1 MNNQRQIAKITGYSL
16 VMMALIAGFSLGF
29 AYPKFYE
36 STQINLVQGDLIENL
51 EHYKMML
58 LGIILII
65 MLDIFVSW
73 TLYLYF
79 KNNNRKFALYSSIF
93 RIIYTIIFCV
103 ATYFLISNIGQIDI
117 QVIIKNYQLF
127 EYTWSIG
134 LIIFGIHLLIVGLLM
149 KSHKSIP
156 RILWFLTILAGI
168 AYILVHTLKTILPEL
183 TELTRILNNTLLL
196 PMVLGE
202 LGLAIWLIVKGGQ
215 IEEQKMISH

>member
-1 MNNQRQIAKITGYSL
+1 MNDQRKIAKITGYSL

-29 AYPKFYE
+29 VYPKFYD
-36 STQINLVQGDLIENL
+36 STQINLVQDDLIENL
-51 EHYKMML
+51 EYYKMML

-65 MLDIFVSW
+65 LLDIFVSW

-79 KNNNRKFALYSSIF
+79 KNNNRKFALYSFIF
-93 RIIYTIIFCV
+93 RIIYTIIFCI
-103 ATYFLISNIGQIDI
+103 ATYFLIKNIGQIDI
-117 QVIIKNYQLF
+117 QVLIKNYKSF

-149 KSHKSIP
+149 KFHKSIP

-168 AYILVHTLKTILPEL
+168 AYILVHTLKAILPEL
-183 TELTRILNNTLLL
+183 TELTRILNNTLVL

-202 LGLAIWLIVKGGQ
+202 LGLAIWLIVKGGK
-215 IEEQKMISH
+215 IEEQKMMSH